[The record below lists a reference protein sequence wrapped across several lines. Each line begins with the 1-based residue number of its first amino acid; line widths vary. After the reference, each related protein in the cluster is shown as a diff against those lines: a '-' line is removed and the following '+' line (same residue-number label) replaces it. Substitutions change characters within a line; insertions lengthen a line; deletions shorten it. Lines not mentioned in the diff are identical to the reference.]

1 MENQKIINLLDKI
14 DTDSKHF
21 ATKKWYII
29 HDQNNT
35 YYEVNKGTGAD
46 NPDTIKYDTRVLKPN
61 LCDYAEAYILVD
73 GTIRAT
79 NAVNATRLALKNCAP
94 FTKCNLEIND
104 EHVDTADNLDIV
116 TPMYNLIEYS
126 DNCQDSSATLYQF
139 KRDEPPEDDAVADL
153 TADNSDSFKYK
164 IKLLGN
170 VTEAAG
176 NAAGVRRLNVKIVVT
191 LKYLSNFFRSLEMPL
206 INCKVKLNLT
216 WKKECVLSTDVG
228 KAVLIINDTKLHVPV
243 FTLSKEDN
251 KDFIEQKSKGFQRSV
266 YWNEYKT
273 KEINENAD
281 ANVFKYINLNP
292 SFQGVNRL
300 FVMAYNRANG
310 QPTRNGRRKYYLPRT
325 DLEKY
330 NVIIDGRN
338 LYDNPIESDIEKY
351 RELKKVMIGKGE
363 DHAAGSLFD
372 FNYFDKHYKLVA
384 VDLSKQKELEAD
396 PRAIQQIEFKY
407 MLGTNST
414 IYWVLKKSKETIL
427 EFYKGT
433 VKVY

>member
-1 MENQKIINLLDKI
+1 MI
-14 DTDSKHF
+14 
-21 ATKKWYII
+21 
-29 HDQNNT
+29 
-35 YYEVNKGTGAD
+35 
-46 NPDTIKYDTRVLKPN
+46 
-61 LCDYAEAYILVD
+61 D
-73 GTIRAT
+73 GTIRAA

-104 EHVDTADNLDIV
+104 EHVNTAENLDIV
-116 TPMYNLIEYS
+116 MPMYNLIEYS
-126 DNCQDSSATLYQF
+126 DNYQDSSATLYQY

-153 TADNSDSFKYK
+153 TANNLDSLKYK

-170 VTEAAG
+170 VTEVAG
-176 NAAGVRRLNVKIVVT
+176 NAAGVRRLNVKVVVP

-206 INCKVKLNLT
+206 SNCKIKLNLT
-216 WKKECVLSTDVG
+216 WKKECVLSTGDG
-228 KAVLIINDTKLHVPV
+228 EAVFIINDTKLYVLIV
-243 FTLSKEDN
+243 TLSKEDN
-251 KDFIEQKSKGFQRSV
+251 KDFIEQQNKGFQRSI
-266 YWNEYKT
+266 YWNENKT
-273 KEINENAD
+273 KEINENPD
-281 ANVFKYINLNP
+281 ANVFKYINLDP

-310 QPTRNGRRKYYLPRT
+310 QPNRNGQRKYYLPRI
-325 DLEKY
+325 DSEKY

-338 LYDNPIESDIEKY
+338 FYDNPIESDIEKY

-363 DHAAGSLFD
+363 DYTAGSLLD
-372 FNYFDKHYKLVA
+372 FNYFDKHYKLV
-384 VDLSKQKELEAD
+384 VDLSKQKELDAD

-414 IYWVLKKSKETIL
+414 IYWVLEKSKETIL